1 MNNEVKSAIRLLAVL
16 GLCSF
21 VACVLTLIDLADW
34 LFYFR
39 PDWLALVVVYWV
51 IALPKHVNLVYGFMN
66 GLLLDVILVKPIG
79 FHAIGFLFIAYFSA
93 KGFSQ
98 IRVLV
103 LWQQCLVVGLIIAF
117 CKLIISFVAVMTIDF
132 AFTIQFWYSTL
143 GNMLFW
149 PIIYGVLRYVRRYFL
164 MGAKS

>member
-1 MNNEVKSAIRLLAVL
+1 MKNEVRSAFRLLTVL
-16 GLCSF
+16 ALCSF
-21 VACVLTLIDLADW
+21 IACILTLVDLADW

-66 GLLLDVILVKPIG
+66 GLLLDIILVKPIG
-79 FHAIGFLFIAYFSA
+79 FHAIGFLFLAYFA
-93 KGFSQ
+93 VKGFSQ
-98 IRVLV
+98 IRILV
-103 LWQQCLVVGLIIAF
+103 LWQQCLVVGLVIAF
-117 CKLIISFVAVMTIDF
+117 CKLITSLVAVVTIDF
-132 AFTIQFWYSTL
+132 SFTPQFWYSIV

-164 MGAKS
+164 TGVKS